1 MKQETKINLEIPL
14 FFIIFV
20 TVGIIGAIWFNNLM
34 SNDLK
39 RNDLKYIIE
48 SCKKNKLF
56 FYDNTI
62 FKCEAQE

>member
-1 MKQETKINLEIPL
+1 MKQETKISLEIPL
-14 FFIIFV
+14 FPIIFLII
-20 TVGIIGAIWFNNLM
+20 GIIGAVWFSNLM

-39 RNDLKYIIE
+39 RDDLKYIIE
-48 SCKKNKLF
+48 SCKKNKHF